1 MSTESNNPP
10 EHMHYQMIG
19 EDISTI
25 AEKLAKYAGK
35 ASWDDLKAH
44 LDSGSL
50 IYVDESLDL
59 TETAQAFADDDQ
71 ARVADWL
78 KSGDLVKPS
87 VPHGAYWES
96 IKASFECRIVSPF
109 ILIQPATD

>member
-19 EDISTI
+19 EDTSTI

-59 TETAQAFADDDQ
+59 T
-71 ARVADWL
+71 
-78 KSGDLVKPS
+78 
-87 VPHGAYWES
+87 
-96 IKASFECRIVSPF
+96 
-109 ILIQPATD
+109 